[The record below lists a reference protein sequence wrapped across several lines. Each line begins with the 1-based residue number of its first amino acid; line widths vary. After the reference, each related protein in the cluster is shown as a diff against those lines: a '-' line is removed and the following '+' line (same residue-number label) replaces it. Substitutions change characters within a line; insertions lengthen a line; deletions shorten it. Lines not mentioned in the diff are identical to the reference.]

1 MKEVTLTKPK
11 GDPIGFKVSNYHHDQ
26 IIEITEFLRDHNVE
40 INNIQCDFLNSANRI
55 LVGFTH
61 PTSQLK
67 IHPWTI
73 VAGYYVFH
81 DKERNDFYCSNS
93 VESEGYIIVD
103 GEVFESSEEIHALQI
118 TEFHNMV
125 DLFQQVFEWGQMHG
139 YTLDSFNNT
148 EHGFSVVI
156 DEEKS
161 DVLSVGDY
169 LFFDDK
175 GHLVTYGRDNLKEDG
190 YEVQRQQ

>member
-93 VESEGYIIVD
+93 VESEGYIVVD
-103 GEVFESSEEIHALQI
+103 GDVFESSEEIHALKI
-118 TEFHNMV
+118 AEFHNMV
-125 DLFQQVFEWGQMHG
+125 DLFQQIFEWCQMNGH
-139 YTLDSFNNT
+139 TFDSFNNT
-148 EHGFSVVI
+148 DQGFCVVI
-156 DEEKS
+156 NGCESEC
-161 DVLSVGDY
+161 LSANDY
-169 LFFDDK
+169 LFFDEDNN
-175 GHLVTYGRDNLKEDG
+175 LQTYCYDQLIEDG
-190 YEVQRQQ
+190 FTVES